1 MDGSSYGFSFKKEI
15 ASLLGPYDTNFE
27 ISADY
32 DYEIR
37 LFKSYSNDIKLS
49 NITLTEMKIGGLSNR
64 NIKSIIKKT
73 FEDFKIMR
81 NNAINPF
88 IGLFFKNLVKLINF
102 GKNLIFE
109 ISKKILSLK
118 K

>member
-1 MDGSSYGFSFKKEI
+1 MAPHTGLVLKKEI

-37 LFKSYSNDIKLS
+37 LFESYSNDIKLS

-88 IGLFFKNLVKLINF
+88 VGLFFKNFSKINQF
-102 GKNLIFE
+102 W
-109 ISKKILSLK
+109 KKI
-118 K
+118 